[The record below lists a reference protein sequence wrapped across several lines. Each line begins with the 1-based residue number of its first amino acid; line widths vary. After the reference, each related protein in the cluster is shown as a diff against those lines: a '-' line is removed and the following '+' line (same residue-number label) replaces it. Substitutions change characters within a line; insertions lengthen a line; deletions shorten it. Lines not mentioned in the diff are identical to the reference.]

1 MLLKIE
7 GQNLARFIMVGDRL
21 LIKPRTGSEKTRGG
35 LFLPPGVEE
44 KRRVQWGYVIKC
56 GPGYPIAASPE
67 TDEPWKENKDKTQY
81 VPLQANEGDL
91 AVYLQESGI
100 EIEFNGEKFIIL
112 PHASVLMLIR
122 DESVFE

>member
-1 MLLKIE
+1 MLFKIE
-7 GQNLARFIMVGDRL
+7 GQDLTRFIMVGDRV

-56 GPGYPIAASPE
+56 GPGYPIPASPD
-67 TDEPWKENKDKTQY
+67 TDEPWKENKDNTQY
-81 VPLQANEGDL
+81 LPLQAREGDL

-100 EIEFNGEKFIIL
+100 EIEFNTEKFVIL
-112 PHASVLMLIR
+112 PHASILMLIR
-122 DESVFE
+122 DE